1 MSERARGWVMVVA
14 GLLVMGLNVVEVAD
28 RGSSTWNF
36 LTIAVGAFLLFYGF
50 TVIAK
55 PPAPPAS

>member
-1 MSERARGWVMVVA
+1 MVVT

-55 PPAPPAS
+55 PPAPPAA